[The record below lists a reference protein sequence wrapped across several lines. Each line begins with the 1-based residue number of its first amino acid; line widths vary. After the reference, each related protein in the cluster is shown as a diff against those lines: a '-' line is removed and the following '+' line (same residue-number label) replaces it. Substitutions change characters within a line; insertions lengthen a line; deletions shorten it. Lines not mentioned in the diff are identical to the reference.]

1 VILVACAVAAELDFL
16 APRDGVATVVT
27 GVGPVEA
34 ACAVTAALVQRPY
47 RLLINAGIAG
57 TFADSPRIG
66 DGVAVK
72 DDSMEIGLEDGA
84 ALALPNGEPVV
95 ATARSDAPLVDRLG
109 AAGFRI
115 VRGITVS
122 RVTATTR
129 TARRLATELGA
140 EIETM
145 EGFAALRAAER
156 CGVPAIE
163 VRGISN
169 RCGAREASGWDFKA
183 GRDGVRGILGAL
195 LELL

>member
-1 VILVACAVAAELDFL
+1 MILVTCAVEAELDFL
-16 APRDGVATVVT
+16 APRDDVATLVT

-34 ACAVTAALVQRPY
+34 ACSVTAALAQRPY

-57 TFADSPRIG
+57 AFGDTPRIG

-84 ALALPNGEPVV
+84 PLALPNGERVIC
-95 ATARSDAPLVDRLG
+95 TARSDERLVTGLD
-109 AAGFRI
+109 AAGFRV

-122 RVTATTR
+122 LVTATTT
-129 TARRLATELGA
+129 TARRLASELRA

-156 CGVPAIE
+156 CGVPAME

-169 RCGAREASGWDFKA
+169 RCGARQTSGWDFKA
-183 GRDGVRGILGAL
+183 GRDGLRRILGAL
-195 LELL
+195 MELL

>member
-1 VILVACAVAAELDFL
+1 MILVTCAVEAELDFL
-16 APRDGVATVVT
+16 APRDGVATLVT

-34 ACAVTAALVQRPY
+34 ACAVAAALEERPY
-47 RLLINAGIAG
+47 RLLVNAGIAG

-84 ALALPNGEPVV
+84 SLTLPHGERVIC
-95 ATARSDAPLVDRLG
+95 TARSDERLVTRLG

-122 RVTATTR
+122 RVTATTT
-129 TARRLATELGA
+129 TARRLASDLAA

-156 CGVPAIE
+156 RGVPAIE

-169 RCGAREASGWDFKA
+169 RCGAREASGWDFNA
-183 GRDGVRGILGAL
+183 GRDGLRRILNAL
-195 LELL
+195 MELL